1 MIHIR
6 NKIKTY
12 GRDFISSSNER
23 NDKATLMYH
32 FSSTKF
38 SKMGKKP

>member
-1 MIHIR
+1 MEGKKASKKEIGKGYEETIHIR

-23 NDKATLMYH
+23 NDN
-32 FSSTKF
+32 
-38 SKMGKKP
+38 